1 MRENTNLHYAT
12 KLYKLRRVANI
23 KQPELAKQLG
33 ISQQAYSK
41 LERGETHFNDE
52 VIDTICLYFKI
63 PLSEFLQTNDGIHCV
78 NSPNSGNNN
87 NTHHSPYNEVAS
99 ELLPAFLEE
108 LKSIRTER
116 QFYLQQIERLI
127 EMVMREE

>member
-1 MRENTNLHYAT
+1 MKENTNLLYAT
-12 KLYKLRRVANI
+12 RLYKLRRIANI
-23 KQPELAKQLG
+23 KQPELAQKLK

-52 VIDTICLYFKI
+52 VIDTICQYFKI
-63 PLSEFLQTNDGIHCV
+63 PLSEFLQSNESIHCI
-78 NSPNSGNNN
+78 NSPNSANNN
-87 NTHHSPYNEVAS
+87 NTHHSPYNEIAS

-108 LKSIRTER
+108 LKSIRNER

-127 EMVMREE
+127 ERVMKE